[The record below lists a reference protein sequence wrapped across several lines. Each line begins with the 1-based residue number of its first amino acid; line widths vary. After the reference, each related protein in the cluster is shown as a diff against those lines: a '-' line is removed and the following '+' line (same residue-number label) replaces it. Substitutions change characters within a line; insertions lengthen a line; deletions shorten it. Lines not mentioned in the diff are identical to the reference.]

1 MNVKNVRLRHVR
13 SRAAAAMGAVALAA
27 PFVLAA
33 ASPAAA
39 AETYLRPA
47 SGVFPIDG
55 RGFGHGHGMSQYGAK
70 GAAEGQTGRPGL
82 TWPDIMAFY
91 YPGTTIGDI
100 GGTGN
105 NPLLRVRLVGQT
117 TLPVVAQSGL
127 RVTLDPTAAGG
138 GWHVLPPTVTQGG
151 QTHPVESWDVAY
163 FKDTNPAAPDYSGWY
178 LRFRWVGSTG
188 FLNYQKAPATAP
200 NTARSTAF
208 DNPSTGMLRKGTST
222 KYSTY
227 RGELRHVHALSKAGS
242 KWTVTVVDALPME
255 SYLRDVVPNEMPAS
269 WSREAVRS
277 QAVASRTYADYDR
290 LHAPPSRAYDTCDT
304 TSCQVMKPVETE
316 QATSDAAVI
325 ATAGKTVKYQGSS
338 AYAQFSAS
346 NGGYMLDGGHPY
358 LVSKPDPYD
367 TFTWT
372 NTASATTI
380 EQSWPSI
387 GRLISLSLTRDGHG
401 AWGGRVTSVDIR
413 GSSTTVTVSGNEFAY
428 AMGFM
433 SSFFKPRSTRVSAPS
448 FPKDTTSDGRADV
461 VAAVT
466 ATSQLRVYP
475 GRGGG
480 AFSTPV
486 IDSGTVVNPAKA
498 FMAGTWDTG
507 SVADLMAVAPDGSLQ
522 WFRGKGNGTFGPP
535 VTLGTGYG
543 GYTLMSG
550 VGDLNGDG
558 GTDVVGRRSDGALML
573 LAGDGQGGLL
583 GQSVIGTGWDG
594 FTTIFSPGDFNGD
607 GRTDLMGIDG
617 AGNLRLYRGVGNG
630 TFQTAILVG
639 WGWSSFTSVSSPGD
653 FDGDGKADVLCR
665 RADGSLWLYPGNGAG
680 GWGRARQIGTGWS
693 GLTILR

>member
-1 MNVKNVRLRHVR
+1 MNVKNVRLRRVR
-13 SRAAAAMGAVALAA
+13 ARAAAAMGAVALAA

-47 SGVFPIDG
+47 SGVYPIDG
-55 RGFGHGHGMSQYGAK
+55 RGYGHGHGMSQYGAK
-70 GAAEGQTGRPGL
+70 GAAEKGL
-82 TWPDIMAFY
+82 TWQQIMAFY

-105 NPLLRVRLVGQT
+105 NPTLRVRLVGKT
-117 TLPVVAQSGL
+117 TLPVVAQQGL
-127 RVTLDPTAAGG
+127 RVTLDPAAAGG
-138 GWHVLPPTVTQGG
+138 GWQVLPPTVTRGG
-151 QTHPVESWDVAY
+151 QTHPVESWDVAW
-163 FKDTNPAAPDYSGWY
+163 FTDPDPAAPDYSGWY

-188 FLNYQKAPATAP
+188 FLNYQEAPATA
-200 NTARSTAF
+200 TTTAF
-208 DNPSTGMLRKGTST
+208 DNPTSGTLRRGTST
-222 KYSTY
+222 AYSTY
-227 RGELRHVHALSKAGS
+227 RGELRHVRSSAWSTA
-242 KWTVTVVDALPME
+242 TVTVVDALPME
-255 SYLRDVVPNEMPAS
+255 SYLRGVVPNEMPAS
-269 WSREAVRS
+269 WSTQAVRS
-277 QAVASRTYADYDR
+277 QAVAARTYADYER
-290 LHAPPSRAYDTCDT
+290 VHASSGRAYDTCDT

-316 QATSDAAVI
+316 QAASDAAVV

-338 AYAQFSAS
+338 AFTQFSAS
-346 NGGYMLDGGHPY
+346 NGGYMLDGGQPY

-372 NTASATTI
+372 NTASATSI
-380 EQSWPSI
+380 EQNWPSI
-387 GRLISLSLTRDGHG
+387 GRLISLSLTRDGLG

-413 GSSTTVTVSGNEFAY
+413 GSSATVTVSGSTFAS

-433 SSFFKPRSTRVSAPS
+433 SSFFKPRSTLVSAPS

-475 GRGGG
+475 AQGGG
-480 AFSTPV
+480 AFSAPV

-498 FMAGTWDTG
+498 FMAGTWDSG
-507 SVADLMAVAPDGSLQ
+507 SVADLMAVAPDGTLQ

-535 VTLGTGYG
+535 VSLGTGYG

-550 VGDLNGDG
+550 AGDLNGDG
-558 GTDVVGRRSDGALML
+558 GTDVIGRRSDGALML
-573 LAGDGQGGLL
+573 LEGDGQGGLL

-607 GRTDLMGIDG
+607 GRTDLMGIDR
-617 AGNLRLYRGVGNG
+617 AGNLRLYRGAGNA
-630 TFQTAILVG
+630 TFQTAVLVG

-653 FDGDGKADVLCR
+653 FDGDGKADVLAR
-665 RADGSLWLYPGNGAG
+665 RSDGSLWLYPGNGAG